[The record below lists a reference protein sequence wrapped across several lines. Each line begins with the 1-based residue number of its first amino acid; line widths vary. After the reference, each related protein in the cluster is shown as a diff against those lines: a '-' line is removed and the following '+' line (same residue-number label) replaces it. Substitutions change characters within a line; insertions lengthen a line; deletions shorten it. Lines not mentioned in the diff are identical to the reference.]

1 MVAET
6 KEHIKNRMIKKAA
19 TMWDV
24 PANEIEMSFDPVVA
38 LLISACA
45 SEMEKISNEVHQ
57 SQTRITEKL
66 IQLMTPESVTGPK
79 PAHGILKI
87 FAVDETVKVEEE
99 FMFMCRK
106 SISNDKTSRTYKDLY
121 FSPAQRAHL
130 IDAHITHIASDNMV
144 FAFDE
149 SKQKE
154 VIFQHKQTGKLP
166 PSTLYFGISSDIE
179 ELFLHDISFYIE
191 LLDVEHKDLFYHHL
205 RNAKWSQQNARL
217 NVIDGYY
224 NSDDEN
230 TTSVNNIFDT
240 VANKTTFTGQQIL
253 NNYRR
258 NFVTVKEAKSQ
269 NKIKKSNF
277 EELDTFLTE
286 NKIKV
291 DPTLRWIKM
300 EFPRIIPNSTLKNC
314 FATLNAVPVIN
325 RELNTLSYKIKEFIN
340 ILPIKTQ
347 ELFFDIQS
355 ITNTSGDV
363 YRARSKDNQNQD
375 KGTFVLRNDNIG
387 KLDQRKAREYVVHL
401 IELLKDESASFSFMN
416 NDFLNKNL
424 KSLNQLLSV
433 IEKKVSQS
441 KEDKTETN
449 YVFLTPYKPN
459 EDIIVEYWT
468 THGNI
473 ANNIKLGTVLNN
485 SKGVGVASSGN
496 YMITTTIGGKDT
508 LSMQD
513 RLNAYRRSLLSR
525 DRIVT
530 KQDIIALCKE
540 MYGNKLKSI
549 EVKKGFTTGIGTN
562 KGITQ
567 SIEIE
572 LKINSQ
578 IETQDEEWESLNNN
592 LMLYLKKNSTNVFPY
607 KIKLV
612 N

>member
-1 MVAET
+1 MGAET
-6 KEHIKNRMIKKAA
+6 KEQIKNRMIKKAA

-24 PANEIEMSFDPVVA
+24 PANEIEISFDPIVA
-38 LLISACA
+38 LLITACA
-45 SEMEKISNEVHQ
+45 SEMEKISNEVNQ

-79 PAHGILKI
+79 PAHGVLKV
-87 FAVDETVKVEEE
+87 FPVDDTVKIEEE

-106 SISNDKTSRTYKDLY
+106 SISNDKTSRTYKDIY
-121 FSPAQRAHL
+121 FSPAQPSTL
-130 IDAHITHIASDNMV
+130 IDAHITHIACDNMV
-144 FAFDE
+144 CMYDE
-149 SKQKE
+149 SKQRE
-154 VIFQHKQTGKLP
+154 VVFQHKESGKLP
-166 PSTLYFGISSDIE
+166 PSTMYFGISSDIE
-179 ELFLHDISFYIE
+179 ELRLNDISFFIE
-191 LLDVEHKDLFYHHL
+191 LLDIEHKDLFYHHL
-205 RNAKWSQQNARL
+205 RNTKWSWQNAKLR
-217 NVIDGYY
+217 VIDGYY
-224 NSDDEN
+224 NSDDED
-230 TTSVNNIFDT
+230 TTSVKNIFDT
-240 VANKTTFTGQQIL
+240 VANKATFTGQQIL

-258 NFVTVKEAKSQ
+258 HFITIKS
-269 NKIKKSNF
+269 NKNQKGINASNF
-277 EELDTFLTE
+277 EELDTFIST

-291 DPTLRWIKM
+291 DSKLRWIKV
-300 EFPRIIPNSTLKNC
+300 EFPRIIANNTLKNC
-314 FATLNAVPVIN
+314 YATLNAIPIIN

-340 ILPIKTQ
+340 ILPIKT
-347 ELFFDIQS
+347 EDLFFDIQS
-355 ITNTSGDV
+355 IANINGKI
-363 YRARSKDNQNQD
+363 YRARNKDNVNQD

-441 KEDKTETN
+441 EEDKTETN

-459 EDIIVEYWT
+459 ETIVVDYWT
-468 THGNI
+468 THGNV
-473 ANNIKLGTVLNN
+473 ANNLKLGTVLNN
-485 SKGVGVASSGN
+485 TKGVGVASSGN
-496 YMITTTIGGKDT
+496 YLITTTLGGKNT

-530 KQDIIALCKE
+530 KQDIVALCKE
-540 MYGNKLKSI
+540 MYGQKIKGVD
-549 EVKKGFTTGIGTN
+549 VKKGFTTGIGTN
-562 KGITQ
+562 KGLTQ

-572 LKINSQ
+572 LQINKQ
-578 IETQDEEWESLNNN
+578 IDTLDEEWQSLNNN

-607 KIKLV
+607 KIKMV